1 MSSFAWYTVG
11 ALLLLTGIAYGMY
24 LLGAPTQWI
33 VVTVLIA
40 AGIRIMMGVGKTR
53 PKDPPQR

>member
-33 VVTVLIA
+33 VVAVLIA
-40 AGIRIMMGVGKTR
+40 AGIRIMMGVGRTR
-53 PKDPPQR
+53 PRDPPQR

>member
-1 MSSFAWYTVG
+1 MSSFAGYTVG

-33 VVTVLIA
+33 VVVILIA

>member
-11 ALLLLTGIAYGMY
+11 AALLLAGIAYALI
-24 LLGAPTQWI
+24 LLGVPTPWI

-40 AGIRIMMGVGKTR
+40 AGIRIMMGVAKTR
-53 PKDPPQR
+53 PRD